1 MPRIRTIKPEFP
13 QSETIGKLTRA
24 ARLLFVQLFT
34 IVDDAGRTRAAPRM
48 LASLLYP
55 YDDDAPGL
63 IEGWLDELSVHGAVR
78 RYEVGGAQYL
88 EIAKWLEHQKIDRP
102 SPSRLPSLQRQDESQ
117 RPNESLRQDETL
129 YNAHAFHVK
138 PSSARDASR
147 IAPEPA
153 MHTHEPS
160 RRIDADLDSEK
171 DQDRDKDQDQARV
184 ARTFD
189 ASPPV
194 AASARVRDANAFD
207 EFWQAYPRRDGPN
220 PRRPAEQKFHALIK
234 SGVEAAML
242 IAAVKRLA
250 CEEAAKNNI
259 GTRFIPQAMTW
270 LAQQRWADHAATA
283 LAKDTAAPQLAIEDA
298 VKMFAKTRHWS
309 KWAGPEPGMRGCRA
323 SPQLLAQY
331 GLSGAGVV
339 AAASATPS
347 STHDP

>member
-1 MPRIRTIKPEFP
+1 
-13 QSETIGKLTRA
+13 
-24 ARLLFVQLFT
+24 
-34 IVDDAGRTRAAPRM
+34 
-48 LASLLYP
+48 
-55 YDDDAPGL
+55 L

-117 RPNESLRQDETL
+117 RPDESLRQDETL
-129 YNAHAFHVK
+129 YNDDAFHVK
-138 PSSARDASR
+138 PSNPRDASR
-147 IAPEPA
+147 SASAPMVHAQE
-153 MHTHEPS
+153 TS
-160 RRIDADLDSEK
+160 RAFDADLDSEK
-171 DQDRDKDQDQARV
+171 DQDKDKDQDQARV
-184 ARTFD
+184 ARTSD
-189 ASPPV
+189 ASPPD
-194 AASARVRDANAFD
+194 AARARVLDANARVRDANAFD

-283 LAKDTAAPQLAIEDA
+283 LAKDPVAPQLAIEDA

-347 STHDP
+347 FTHDP